1 MQLYLLYFIIA
12 FIVALISTKNTIVA
26 LYSILAIVIQY
37 FGYGFGFLKSTIVV
51 AILKKDP
58 KQFFPELFFKQT

>member
-1 MQLYLLYFIIA
+1 MQLYFLYFIIA
-12 FIVALISTKNTIVA
+12 IIVALITTKNVLVS
-26 LYSILAIVIQY
+26 LYSILAIVIQF

-58 KQFFPELFFKQT
+58 KQFFSELFFK